1 VSDGRGTGDFVAIV
15 LGRCLEAVE
24 SVLAIMR
31 AGAVGV
37 PLDPRSPSTEL
48 AKVLDHSGARTIIT
62 DGRHLATVCA
72 AAAKGSMI
80 ILTTPNPGVDV
91 TEGEFRIVSY
101 QEWVEDAEFGTSD
114 IKLDDLG
121 EDEEA
126 FLHYTS
132 GTTSLPKGVLSSQK
146 SALWNV
152 NSVGSVFGF
161 SSEDRFFW
169 PLPLFH
175 ILGHSICILATVVM
189 GASAH
194 LSDPD
199 KTLLDNLLVKEVEE
213 TTFIAGAPAT
223 FHEIVEA
230 KTASS
235 SPLHLP
241 KLRACMSAGAAAPAV
256 LCSQVQEL
264 FGVMLLNNYGCTET
278 CGAIA
283 LSRPGDVYH
292 QHGSVTPLAGWEI
305 QLMDHDNNQVK
316 DGEQGEL
323 WVRGPGLMLKYYKEA
338 QTPFTADGWF
348 PTGDIAVL
356 SSLTTGTEL
365 TLVGRKKELII
376 RGGENI
382 QPAELEQVLLQFPGV
397 ADVVVSGIQHK
408 LLGETPAA
416 FIVKD
421 STDLELDL
429 SALLAACREALPDY
443 KVPTGKK
450 QSQPFPLDLELSV
463 V

>member
-1 VSDGRGTGDFVAIV
+1 MHAGIGRGDFVAIV

-24 SVLAIMR
+24 SVLAVMR

-37 PLDPRSPSTEL
+37 PLDPRSTSSEL
-48 AKVLDHSGARTIIT
+48 AKVLEHSGARAIIT

-72 AAAKGSMI
+72 AAVKGTTI
-80 ILTTPNPGVDV
+80 ITTTPSPHMDV
-91 TEGEFRIVSY
+91 VEGGFLTVNY
-101 QEWVEDAEFGTSD
+101 QDWVEDDECVTSD
-114 IKLDDLG
+114 INLDDLG

-152 NSVGSVFGF
+152 NSVASEFGL

-175 ILGHSICILATVVM
+175 ILGHSLCILATVVV

-199 KTLLDNLLVKEVEE
+199 QTLLENLLVKEVEE
-213 TTFIAGAPAT
+213 TTIIVGAPAT
-223 FHEIVEA
+223 FYELAEA
-230 KTASS
+230 KMASS
-235 SPLHLP
+235 SPLRLT
-241 KLRACMSAGAAAPAV
+241 KLRACMSAGAAAPAP
-256 LCSQVQEL
+256 LCDQVQEL
-264 FGVMLLNNYGCTET
+264 FGVLLMNNYGCTET

-283 LSRPGDVYH
+283 ISRPGNVQH
-292 QHGSVTPLAGWEI
+292 QHGSVMPLPGWEI
-305 QLMDHDNNQVK
+305 QLMDHDNKQVK
-316 DGEQGEL
+316 DGEHGEL
-323 WVRGPGLMLKYYKEA
+323 WVRGPGLMLKYYKET

-348 PTGDIAVL
+348 PTGDVAIL
-356 SSLTTGTEL
+356 SSSAAGTEL

-382 QPAELEQVLLQFPGV
+382 QPAELEQVLLQYPGV
-397 ADVVVSGIQHK
+397 ADVVVAGVSHK

-416 FIVKD
+416 FIVKNAP
-421 STDLELDL
+421 DLDLDL

-443 KVPTGKK
+443 KVPTGK
-450 QSQPFPLDLELSV
+450 QPSLALLWT
-463 V
+463 